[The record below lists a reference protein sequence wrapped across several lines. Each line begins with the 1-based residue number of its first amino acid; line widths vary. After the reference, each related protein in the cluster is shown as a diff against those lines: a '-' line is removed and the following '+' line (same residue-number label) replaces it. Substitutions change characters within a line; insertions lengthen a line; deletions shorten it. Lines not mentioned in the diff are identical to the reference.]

1 MKSCHLCVMVKEQK
15 KLTSLVLP
23 KHATKECSS
32 LQPTVQI
39 WSWEQM
45 TVWWSIWELPT
56 KIRLTVHCF
65 SANLQVLRPTSRI
78 LMYQQDWF
86 AIRTIKGTWPSQ
98 QTILLVIQPL
108 KFQVIWQF
116 GCQWVLQKTKMPVSR
131 LRQPRRVSRSLN
143 HQQLLTHKSF
153 TKVSQTSKISLRHQ
167 VSTPTVSLLKMPNA
181 SKSGES
187 LPLNLRHNTCLAKT
201 ALSWILSLKM
211 AMPSRTVTILP
222 WARTTNTVHSKTS
235 WMLFV
240 PFTLKVSQPLLTG
253 FQIKFTISL
262 EKKW

>member
-1 MKSCHLCVMVKEQK
+1 MKSCHLCVMVRVQK
-15 KLTSLVLP
+15 KPTSLVLP

-65 SANLQVLRPTSRI
+65 SANRQVLRPTSRI
-78 LMYQQDWF
+78 LMCQLDWF
-86 AIRTIKGTWPSQ
+86 AIRTIKGTWPSR

-116 GCQWVLQKTKMPVSR
+116 GCQWVLLKTKMPAPR
-131 LRQPRRVSRSLN
+131 LRRPRRVSRSLN

-153 TKVSQTSKISLRHQ
+153 TKASQTSKISLRHQ
-167 VSTPTVSLLKMPNA
+167 VSTPTVLLLKMPNS

-211 AMPSRTVTILP
+211 AMPSRTATILP
-222 WARTTNTVHSKTS
+222 WVRTTNTVRSKTS
-235 WMLFV
+235 WMPFV
-240 PFTLKVSQPLLTG
+240 PFTQKVSQPLLTG
-253 FQIKFTISL
+253 FQTKFTTFL

>member
-1 MKSCHLCVMVKEQK
+1 MKSCHLCAMVRVQK
-15 KLTSLVLP
+15 KPTNLVLL
-23 KHATKECSS
+23 KHVTKECWS

-45 TVWWSIWELPT
+45 TVWWSIWGLPT
-56 KIRLTVHCF
+56 KIKPTVHCF
-65 SANLQVLRPTSRI
+65 SANRQGLRPTSRI

-116 GCQWVLQKTKMPVSR
+116 GCQSVLLKTKMLAPR
-131 LRQPRRVSRSLN
+131 LRQLRRVSRSLN
-143 HQQLLTHKSF
+143 HQQLLTHRSF

-167 VSTPTVSLLKMPNA
+167 VSTPTVLLLKMPNA

-211 AMPSRTVTILP
+211 AMPLRTATILP
-222 WARTTNTVHSKTS
+222 WVRTTNTVLSKTL
-235 WMLFV
+235 WMPFV
-240 PFTLKVSQPLLTG
+240 PFMQKVSQPLLTG
-253 FQIKFTISL
+253 FQTKFITFL

>member
-15 KLTSLVLP
+15 KPTSLVLL

-39 WSWEQM
+39 WSWGQM

-65 SANLQVLRPTSRI
+65 SANRQDLRPTSRI
-78 LMYQQDWF
+78 LMCQLAWF
-86 AIRTIKGTWPSQ
+86 AIRTIKGTWPSR

-116 GCQWVLQKTKMPVSR
+116 GCQWVPQKTKMPAPR
-131 LRQPRRVSRSLN
+131 LRRLRRVSRSLN
-143 HQQLLTHKSF
+143 HQQILTHRSF

-187 LPLNLRHNTCLAKT
+187 LPLNLRHSMCLAKT

-211 AMPSRTVTILP
+211 ATPSRTVTILP
-222 WARTTNTVHSKTS
+222 WARTINTVHSKTS
-235 WMLFV
+235 WMPFV

-253 FQIKFTISL
+253 FQIKFTTFL